1 MRLYSEITCPD
12 TFKNYEFKEDGSKVS
27 GVSAYEIIT
36 LLNTYNLNCRKRTG
50 DQFVR
55 QLFDC
60 QLMYYVDRFGCSDE
74 INKVVRKLFLCAY
87 SIRIEHWSVQLATV
101 DNDAVSGTMFKT
113 IRDAK
118 TPYDI
123 INWSIRDINLAN
135 NSKGEILD
143 MYNKILGNE

>member
-1 MRLYSEITCPD
+1 
-12 TFKNYEFKEDGSKVS
+12 
-27 GVSAYEIIT
+27 
-36 LLNTYNLNCRKRTG
+36 
-50 DQFVR
+50 
-55 QLFDC
+55 
-60 QLMYYVDRFGCSDE
+60 
-74 INKVVRKLFLCAY
+74 
-87 SIRIEHWSVQLATV
+87 
-101 DNDAVSGTMFKT
+101 MFKT